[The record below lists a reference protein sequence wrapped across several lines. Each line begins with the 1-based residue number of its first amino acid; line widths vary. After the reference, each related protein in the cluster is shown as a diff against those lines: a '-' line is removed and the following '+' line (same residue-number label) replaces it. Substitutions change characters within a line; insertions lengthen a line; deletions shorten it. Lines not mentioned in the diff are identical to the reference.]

1 MAATRESHSAEAF
14 GVSWTTNEIER
25 KRHYIVRSHC
35 YLTDEAFD
43 VDWTTKKIEAKPH
56 QIGQSQLIEAARS
69 DHNLDLLSK
78 TRPELSKNSRLLDR
92 ILP

>member
-1 MAATRESHSAEAF
+1 MLFGNRRTTSLLASADGFHRDGSEEGMAATRELHSAEAL

-25 KRHYIVRSHC
+25 NRPYIRSHC

-56 QIGQSQLIEAARS
+56 QIG
-69 DHNLDLLSK
+69 
-78 TRPELSKNSRLLDR
+78 
-92 ILP
+92 